1 MQPWGSINFLGFQ
14 ATHCG
19 LFRRKIGENY
29 RIFGRFFAE
38 NDQSA
43 PKICRLGLYSRWG
56 CIHADTVIA
65 LSHLLGL
72 AMICKFQLLKKFEV
86 NTVLTGP
93 TLKKSQLFRFLGQE
107 IVNPKL
113 VVSLD
118 SKS

>member
-56 CIHADTVIA
+56 CIHADTVIPVFSLVKIIMKTIICSLTFWKVHGRFFKVILGKSLGKLCEVSSPA
-65 LSHLLGL
+65 LLQSW
-72 AMICKFQLLKKFEV
+72 A
-86 NTVLTGP
+86 T
-93 TLKKSQLFRFLGQE
+93 
-107 IVNPKL
+107 
-113 VVSLD
+113 
-118 SKS
+118 